1 MKKEL
6 EKLINQYGMQKLLTE
21 LICIIDDR
29 ANERNGDEKYLTQLV
44 KDLQNTYIHYT
55 NRYDDEP
62 EDIQEPNQ

>member
-1 MKKEL
+1 MREKL

-21 LICIIDDR
+21 LICLMDDR
-29 ANERNGDEKYLTQLV
+29 NQEHNEQYLTQLV
-44 KDLQNTYIHYT
+44 KDLQNTYINYT